1 MPWLCIHS
9 EAERTFFMSEMESTV
24 NPTATE
30 SAMDDALQ
38 AREEQPNVSDGTPF
52 SDFVAGEEN
61 QETEQTQ
68 NTASE
73 PGWIKQ
79 RVNKEVTKAVQA
91 TEQRL
96 RAEYEAKLAPLRES
110 MMERQAEELVKQGEF
125 RNIARA
131 KEYLRLGGRV
141 TLEEPSNGREGQ
153 PARQDPEASAR
164 IKVLAKQ
171 ADKLAKRGTDVM
183 GVLNS
188 NPQIRDRVMS
198 GEWDMYD
205 VAEAMNAPQRK
216 APPVVRSANNGNAPA
231 MDIRSMSDAQFKKLQ
246 ENLRSGKSYDLRG

>member
-1 MPWLCIHS
+1 
-9 EAERTFFMSEMESTV
+9 MSEENSV
-24 NPTATE
+24 NPMATE

-38 AREEQPNVSDGTPF
+38 AREEQPNVPDGTPF
-52 SDFVAGEEN
+52 SAFAAGEEP

-68 NTASE
+68 NTANE

-79 RVNKEVTKAVQA
+79 RVSKEVTKAVQA

-131 KEYLRLGGRV
+131 KEYLKLGGRV
-141 TLEEPSNGREGQ
+141 TLEEPSKGREGQ
-153 PARQDPEASAR
+153 PAKQDPEADAR

-183 GVLNS
+183 GVLND
-188 NPQIRDRVMS
+188 NPQIRNKVLS

-205 VAEAMNAPQRK
+205 VVEAMNAPQRK
-216 APPVVRSANNGNAPA
+216 APPAVRSANNGNAPA

-246 ENLRSGKSYDLRG
+246 ENLSRGKSYDLRG

>member
-1 MPWLCIHS
+1 
-9 EAERTFFMSEMESTV
+9 MSEFETV

-38 AREEQPNVSDGTPF
+38 AREEQPNVPDETPF
-52 SDFVAGEEN
+52 SDFTAGDEN
-61 QETEQTQ
+61 QETEQT
-68 NTASE
+68 NE

-79 RVNKEVTKAVQA
+79 RVNKEVNKAVQA

-96 RAEYEAKLAPLRES
+96 MAEYEAKLAPLRES

-141 TLEEPSNGREGQ
+141 TLEEPSNRREGQ
-153 PARQDPEASAR
+153 PADPEANAR

-183 GVLNS
+183 AVLNE
-188 NPQIRDRVMS
+188 NPQIRNKVMS

-205 VAEAMNAPQRK
+205 VVEAMNTPQRK
-216 APPVVRSANNGNAPA
+216 APPAVRSANNGNAPA

-246 ENLRSGKSYDLRG
+246 ENLRKGKSYDLRG

>member
-1 MPWLCIHS
+1 
-9 EAERTFFMSEMESTV
+9 MSEMNSV

-38 AREEQPNVSDGTPF
+38 AREEQPNVPDNTPF
-52 SDFVAGEEN
+52 SEFAAGEEN

-68 NTASE
+68 SSASE

-79 RVNKEVTKAVQA
+79 RVSKEVNKAVQA

-110 MMERQAEELVKQGEF
+110 MLERQAEELVKQGEF

-131 KEYLRLGGRV
+131 KEYLKLGGRV
-141 TLEEPSNGREGQ
+141 TLEEPSNAREAQ
-153 PARQDPEASAR
+153 PAGQDPEASAR

-183 GVLNS
+183 AVLND
-188 NPQIRDRVMS
+188 NPQIRNKVMS

-205 VAEAMNAPQRK
+205 VVEAMNTPQRK
-216 APPVVRSANNGNAPA
+216 APPAVRSANNGSAPA
-231 MDIRSMSDAQFKKLQ
+231 MDIRSMSDAQFKRLQ